1 MLYEEIIIKAADRDL
16 HSGHFGGTAQN
27 PIHILSRI
35 IASMHDAN
43 GRILVPDFYD
53 GVHDTGP
60 NRLAQWEALGL
71 TEAEFLGQIGL
82 KYASGRKDRTL
93 IEKNAVPTDLRCQR
107 HLGGYTGEARK
118 PSSLRKPGRRS
129 RSGWCMTRTRDAIQ
143 KNFRAY
149 VAAQV
154 PADCSV
160 EFIGYKGSRATQV
173 REESPELKKATDALR
188 AEWGVEPVV
197 LGAGGSIPIV
207 GDFKRVLGL
216 DALLIGFGL
225 DDDRIHSPNE
235 NMTSRAS
242 TRVSAAGPHHRRPG
256 KLRRRDRPLWVMAG
270 LLSRH
275 GRDLFSSWPPHL
287 LVMPGL
293 GAGIHDLPFQ
303 QPKSWMAGQAGHDE
317 DHPGHDEDHP
327 GYDEEMSRA

>member
-1 MLYEEIIIKAADRDL
+1 MIEGEEESGSVNLPPFLAANKDEFKADICIVCDTGQWDRYTPQITSSLRGMLYEEIIIKAADRDL

-35 IASMHDAN
+35 IASMHDAQ
-43 GRILVPDFYD
+43 GRIQVPDFYA
-53 GVHDTGP
+53 GVHDTGA

-71 TEAEFLGQIGL
+71 TESEFLGQIGL
-82 KYASGRKDRTL
+82 KYASGEKDRTL
-93 IEKNAVPTDLRCQR
+93 IEKMQSRPTCDVNGIW
-107 HLGGYTGEARK
+107 GGYTGEGTKTVIASEARAK
-118 PSSLRKPGRRS
+118 ISFRLVHDQNP
-129 RSGWCMTRTRDAIQ
+129 DAIQ

-149 VAAQV
+149 VASQV
-154 PADCSV
+154 PPDCMV

-235 NMTSRAS
+235 KYDLSSFHKGQRSWARIIAS
-242 TRVSAAGPHHRRPG
+242 
-256 KLRRRDRPLWVMAG
+256 
-270 LLSRH
+270 
-275 GRDLFSSWPPHL
+275 
-287 LVMPGL
+287 L
-293 GAGIHDLPFQ
+293 GA
-303 QPKSWMAGQAGHDE
+303 
-317 DHPGHDEDHP
+317 
-327 GYDEEMSRA
+327 